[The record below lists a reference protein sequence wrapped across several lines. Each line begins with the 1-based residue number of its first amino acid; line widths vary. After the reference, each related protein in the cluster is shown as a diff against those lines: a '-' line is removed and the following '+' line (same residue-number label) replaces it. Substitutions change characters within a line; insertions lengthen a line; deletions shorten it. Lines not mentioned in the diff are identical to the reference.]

1 MVEVLS
7 CGEVVLMRPEPF
19 CVSVRESLRP
29 TVRIIVGRPLALQ
42 ELPEVALFPADVRIL
57 ASSKTQRRID
67 MRRFLIVAVLTFT
80 LASSALAGEIPSGGI
95 VPPPPPPPDGMQ
107 ASTTTIPGEI
117 PSGGWTYQ
125 IADTT
130 VDLVQMLLG
139 FGV

>member
-1 MVEVLS
+1 MKRLLLS
-7 CGEVVLMRPEPF
+7 LSLTLCIAASVVAGEV
-19 CVSVRESLRP
+19 P
-29 TVRIIVGRPLALQ
+29 TVGY
-42 ELPEVALFPADVRIL
+42 
-57 ASSKTQRRID
+57 T
-67 MRRFLIVAVLTFT
+67 
-80 LASSALAGEIPSGGI
+80 
-95 VPPPPPPPDGMQ
+95 PPPPPPPDGMQ